1 MSRQRI
7 CVYLA
12 VTFLASAPAFA
23 KNETLVER
31 GKRMCAESGVPLEDC
46 TILPPALRGA
56 GPNANVAAVTPAPR
70 PLGIDNPGPA
80 AFGTGKYG
88 WCEDCTSLLAA
99 APVTP
104 WSDFG
109 GRQFRS
115 QRDEDEQRTA
125 SFDDTSPGGDPA
137 DGEGDGNDGGDDG
150 DDGDESNGGDG
161 DNGDGGG
168 TNGGEICD

>member
-1 MSRQRI
+1 MSFPRL

-12 VTFLASAPAFA
+12 MTFLASVPAFA

-31 GKRMCAESGVPLEDC
+31 GKRMCGESGVPLEDC
-46 TILPPALRGA
+46 TMLPPALRG
-56 GPNANVAAVTPAPR
+56 GDPNSNVAAATPAPR
-70 PLGIDNPGPA
+70 PLSIDNPGPA

-88 WCEDCTSLLAA
+88 WCDDCTSLLAA

-109 GRQFRS
+109 GRQFQS

-125 SFDDTSPGGDPA
+125 SVDDTSPGGSPA
-137 DGEGDGNDGGDDG
+137 DGGGDISDGSDGGDGENG
-150 DDGDESNGGDG
+150 DDG
-161 DNGDGGG
+161 G
-168 TNGGEICD
+168 TGGGEICD